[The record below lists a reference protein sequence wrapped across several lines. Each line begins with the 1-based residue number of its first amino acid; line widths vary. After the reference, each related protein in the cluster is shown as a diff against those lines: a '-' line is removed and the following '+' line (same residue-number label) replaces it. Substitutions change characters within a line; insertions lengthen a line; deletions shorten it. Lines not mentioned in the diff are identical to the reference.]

1 MWTVL
6 AALLFSTTSSYILVM
21 DFKTWENAEKH
32 CQTKFNSSLAS
43 FEDSTGDSGLLSV
56 AQKAKLLDPWI
67 DWSGDRNYYIG
78 CPTDDCGRPYDP
90 VIEPYPYPTGH
101 PRCPV
106 VRRSATFSPWIDLV
120 KCTDPS
126 RRPFI
131 CNNPDNVLVS
141 CERAGILY
149 PGLPHACECNNSCK
163 EENIYCNT
171 YEFVFGKVGGL
182 SPDEI
187 MCPQSKVCCCSCQN
201 CPGYISTQAT

>member
-6 AALLFSTTSSYILVM
+6 AALLFSTTSSWILVM

-43 FEDSTGDSGLLSV
+43 FEDSSDASDLLSV
-56 AQKAKLLDPWI
+56 AQKAKLLDPWMG
-67 DWSGDRNYYIG
+67 WSGDHSYYIG
-78 CPTDDCGRPYDP
+78 CPEDDCGRRYDP
-90 VIEPYPYPTGH
+90 VPEPMVYRDH

-106 VRRSATFSPWIDLV
+106 IRRSATSTPWIALV
-120 KCTDPS
+120 ACTDPS